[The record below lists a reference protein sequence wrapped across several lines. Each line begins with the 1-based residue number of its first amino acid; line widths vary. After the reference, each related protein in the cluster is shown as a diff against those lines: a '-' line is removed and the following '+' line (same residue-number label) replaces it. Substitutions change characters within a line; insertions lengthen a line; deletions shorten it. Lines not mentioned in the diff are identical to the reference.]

1 VLRRYVF
8 AGSMRHSMKV
18 KTSITLSA
26 EVLAGVDRLAGC
38 RQSRS
43 AFIELV
49 LRKFLREQARV
60 KLHAR
65 PLRLLNLAGDKLNA
79 EARDVLSYQASPE

>member
-1 VLRRYVF
+1 
-8 AGSMRHSMKV
+8 MKK
-18 KTSITLSA
+18 KTSITLSP
-26 EVLAGVDRLAGC
+26 EVLAGVDRLAGSS
-38 RQSRS
+38 QSRS

-65 PLRLLNLAGDKLNA
+65 DLHLLNGAADELNA
-79 EARDVLSYQASPE
+79 EAEDVLGYQAPRE